1 MGAYRRETRGY
12 SQAALSSS
20 LGVLFEPARM
30 TAADVRNHGDH
41 FFLIKKKN
49 YLENRNIKREK

>member
-41 FFLIKKKN
+41 FFN
-49 YLENRNIKREK
+49 